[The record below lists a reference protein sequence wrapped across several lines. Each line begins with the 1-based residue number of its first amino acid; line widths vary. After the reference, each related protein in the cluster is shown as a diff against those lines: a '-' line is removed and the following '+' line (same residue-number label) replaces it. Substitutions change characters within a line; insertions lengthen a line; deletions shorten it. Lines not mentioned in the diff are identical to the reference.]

1 MKYWF
6 LISLLIFSVACK
18 SKKKAKD
25 KEMENTV
32 FVLNNTPGAK
42 AIVYKTIKNYDK
54 FVAIIMSQDGK
65 EILSYPDPKDVA
77 SNGDLIALPTVLKQ
91 GYLLDNRGIGPQVA
105 FLKISYKDFGKLM
118 TPPSLEDMQ
127 AMILEK
133 SPLLEMYDCGNRDS
147 IKNLTQTLN
156 SLIEKKQL
164 DKVCKKL
171 Y

>member
-1 MKYWF
+1 
-6 LISLLIFSVACK
+6 
-18 SKKKAKD
+18 
-25 KEMENTV
+25 
-32 FVLNNTPGAK
+32 
-42 AIVYKTIKNYDK
+42 
-54 FVAIIMSQDGK
+54 
-65 EILSYPDPKDVA
+65 
-77 SNGDLIALPTVLKQ
+77 
-91 GYLLDNRGIGPQVA
+91 
-105 FLKISYKDFGKLM
+105 
-118 TPPSLEDMQ
+118 MQ

>member
-6 LISLLIFSVACK
+6 LVSLIVFSVSCK
-18 SKKKAKD
+18 SKKKTKD

-32 FVLNNTPGAK
+32 FVPNNAPGPK

-54 FVAIIMSQDGK
+54 YVAIILSEDGK
-65 EILSYPDPKDVA
+65 EVLSYPHPKDVV
-77 SNGDLIALPTVLKQ
+77 SNGNIIALPTPLNQ

-105 FLKISYKDFGKLM
+105 FLKISYKDYGKRM
-118 TPPSLEDMQ
+118 DVFSLEEMQ
-127 AMILEK
+127 TMMLEK